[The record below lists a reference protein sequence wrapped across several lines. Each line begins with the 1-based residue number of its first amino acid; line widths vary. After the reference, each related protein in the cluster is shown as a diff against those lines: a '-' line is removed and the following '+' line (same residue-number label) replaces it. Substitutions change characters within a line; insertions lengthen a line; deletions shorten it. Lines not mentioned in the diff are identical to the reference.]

1 MSSLLNSIDF
11 QYVIGALVKIA
22 IFWIFIM
29 LVVAYTV
36 YAERRVLAVIQNRL
50 GPNRVGW
57 QGLLQPFADL
67 LKFIF
72 KEDIIPLAVNKWLY
86 ILAPII
92 VLIPAMMVL
101 IVYPFGPGD
110 VPLPFGAAISQT
122 LNDLGARFGMTWN
135 IDLSTIN
142 LYVTN
147 MNVGLLYVFA
157 MTSLGIYGIVI
168 GGWASNSKYSLLGGL
183 RSSAQMISYELAL
196 SLSVIAVLIQA
207 RHARSGQD
215 SRAAAGLV
223 SGLQW
228 NIFQWPMFLP
238 CIIAFFIYLISAIA
252 ETNRVPFDLPEAETE
267 LVAGFH
273 TEYSSLKFAL
283 FFMAEYVNM
292 MTVSVLAT
300 TLFLGGWN
308 GPGVETYPVA
318 GPCLVSGES
327 ILLPVP
333 LHLVARDAAA
343 FPLRP
348 VDGFRVEGAVAGGA
362 LQHRPGFGHRSLVLV
377 ESVMEFS
384 HILFLGLAALA
395 VVAAFN
401 VILQRNPIYSAIGLI
416 VVLGSLAAL
425 FLTLSAQFIAAMQI
439 IVYAGAIMVLFVFVI
454 MLLNVRAEETRM
466 DKQKYLKWLA
476 APLFLALLAEV
487 MAVVRYV
494 NLTPQPLPSAN
505 SAADPEKVLGHGRK
519 HRLRDVHRLPDP
531 VRGRVDTDPDG
542 DRRLDAACAPRK
554 QGRRRTHREGA
565 GRAARGRTEIRRGGR
580 RLNGS

>member
-22 IFWIFIM
+22 VFWIFIM

-101 IVYPFGPGD
+101 IVYPFGPD
-110 VPLPFGAAISQT
+110 VPLPFGGAISEK
-122 LNDLGARFGMTWN
+122 LNELGIWLGTNWN
-135 IDLSTIN
+135 IELSTVS
-142 LYVTN
+142 LHVTN

-157 MTSLGIYGIVI
+157 MTSLGIYGIVV

-196 SLSVIAVLIQA
+196 SLSVVAVLIQA
-207 RHARSGQD
+207 GTLDLTKIVEQQSGTYFYFIP
-215 SRAAAGLV
+215 R
-223 SGLQW
+223 W
-228 NIFQWPMFLP
+228 NIFSGWMALP
-238 CIIAFFIYLISAIA
+238 CIIAFTIYLVSAIA

-308 GPGVETYPVA
+308 GPWVKEIPWLGPVWFLA
-318 GPCLVSGES
+318 KVFFFLFLYIWLRGTLPRFRYDQLMNFGWKV
-327 ILLPVP
+327 LLP
-333 LHLVARDAAA
+333 
-343 FPLRP
+343 
-348 VDGFRVEGAVAGGA
+348 
-362 LQHRPGFGHRSLVLV
+362 
-377 ESVMEFS
+377 
-384 HILFLGLAALA
+384 
-395 VVAAFN
+395 
-401 VILQRNPIYSAIGLI
+401 
-416 VVLGSLAAL
+416 AAL
-425 FLTLSAQFIAAMQI
+425 FN
-439 IVYAGAIMVLFVFVI
+439 IVLASVIGVFS
-454 MLLNVRAEETRM
+454 L
-466 DKQKYLKWLA
+466 
-476 APLFLALLAEV
+476 
-487 MAVVRYV
+487 
-494 NLTPQPLPSAN
+494 
-505 SAADPEKVLGHGRK
+505 
-519 HRLRDVHRLPDP
+519 
-531 VRGRVDTDPDG
+531 
-542 DRRLDAACAPRK
+542 
-554 QGRRRTHREGA
+554 
-565 GRAARGRTEIRRGGR
+565 
-580 RLNGS
+580 

>member
-1 MSSLLNSIDF
+1 MSSLFNSIDI

-101 IVYPFGPGD
+101 IVYPFGPD
-110 VPLPFGAAISQT
+110 VPLPFGGAISQT
-122 LNDLGARFGMTWN
+122 LNDLGLRFGMNWN
-135 IDLSTIN
+135 IELSTVS
-142 LYVTN
+142 LHVTN

-157 MTSLGIYGIVI
+157 MTSLGIYGIVV

-196 SLSVIAVLIQA
+196 SLSVVAVLIQA
-207 RHARSGQD
+207 GTLDLTKIVERQSG
-215 SRAAAGLV
+215 RFGIFN
-223 SGLQW
+223 W
-228 NIFQWPMFLP
+228 NVFQWPMFLP
-238 CIIAFFIYLISAIA
+238 CIIAFTIYLVSAIA

-308 GPGVETYPVA
+308 GPGVETYPWL
-318 GPCLVSGES
+318 GPVWFLAKVFFFLFLYIWLRGTLPRFRYDQLMNFGWKV
-327 ILLPVP
+327 LLP
-333 LHLVARDAAA
+333 
-343 FPLRP
+343 
-348 VDGFRVEGAVAGGA
+348 
-362 LQHRPGFGHRSLVLV
+362 
-377 ESVMEFS
+377 
-384 HILFLGLAALA
+384 AAL
-395 VVAAFN
+395 FN
-401 VILQRNPIYSAIGLI
+401 IVLASAIG
-416 VVLGSLAAL
+416 VL
-425 FLTLSAQFIAAMQI
+425 FL
-439 IVYAGAIMVLFVFVI
+439 
-454 MLLNVRAEETRM
+454 
-466 DKQKYLKWLA
+466 
-476 APLFLALLAEV
+476 
-487 MAVVRYV
+487 
-494 NLTPQPLPSAN
+494 
-505 SAADPEKVLGHGRK
+505 
-519 HRLRDVHRLPDP
+519 
-531 VRGRVDTDPDG
+531 
-542 DRRLDAACAPRK
+542 
-554 QGRRRTHREGA
+554 
-565 GRAARGRTEIRRGGR
+565 
-580 RLNGS
+580 

>member
-22 IFWIFIM
+22 VFWIFIM

-86 ILAPII
+86 VLAPII

-101 IVYPFGPGD
+101 IVYPFGPE
-110 VPLPFGAAISQT
+110 VPLPFGPAISQT
-122 LNDLGARFGMTWN
+122 LNDLGAWLGMNWN
-135 IDLSTIN
+135 IELSKIN

-157 MTSLGIYGIVI
+157 MTSLGIYGIVV

-207 RHARSGQD
+207 GTLDLTEIVKQQSGTY
-215 SRAAAGLV
+215 LYFIPK
-223 SGLQW
+223 W
-228 NIFQWPMFLP
+228 NIFNGPMFLP
-238 CIIAFFIYLISAIA
+238 CIIAFSIYLISAIA

-308 GPGVETYPVA
+308 GPWVKEIPWLGPVWFLA
-318 GPCLVSGES
+318 KVFFFLFLYIWLRGTLPRFRYDQLMNFGWKV
-327 ILLPVP
+327 LLP
-333 LHLVARDAAA
+333 
-343 FPLRP
+343 
-348 VDGFRVEGAVAGGA
+348 
-362 LQHRPGFGHRSLVLV
+362 
-377 ESVMEFS
+377 
-384 HILFLGLAALA
+384 AAL
-395 VVAAFN
+395 FN
-401 VILQRNPIYSAIGLI
+401 VVLASAIG
-416 VVLGSLAAL
+416 VL
-425 FLTLSAQFIAAMQI
+425 FL
-439 IVYAGAIMVLFVFVI
+439 
-454 MLLNVRAEETRM
+454 
-466 DKQKYLKWLA
+466 
-476 APLFLALLAEV
+476 
-487 MAVVRYV
+487 
-494 NLTPQPLPSAN
+494 
-505 SAADPEKVLGHGRK
+505 
-519 HRLRDVHRLPDP
+519 
-531 VRGRVDTDPDG
+531 
-542 DRRLDAACAPRK
+542 
-554 QGRRRTHREGA
+554 
-565 GRAARGRTEIRRGGR
+565 
-580 RLNGS
+580 

>member
-1 MSSLLNSIDF
+1 MSSLLNSIDL

-101 IVYPFGPGD
+101 IVYPFGPE
-110 VPLPFGAAISQT
+110 VPLPGGEILSQVINEWNAKLG
-122 LNDLGARFGMTWN
+122 LNWNVDLR
-135 IDLSTIN
+135 TIN

-147 MNVGLLYVFA
+147 MNVGLLYIFA
-157 MTSLGIYGIVI
+157 MTGLGIYGIVI

-196 SLSVIAVLIQA
+196 SLSVVAVLIQA
-207 RHARSGQD
+207 GTLDLTKIVEQQSGWF
-215 SRAAAGLV
+215 GLK
-223 SGLQW
+223 W
-228 NIFQWPMFLP
+228 NVFQPPLFLP
-238 CIIAFFIYLISAIA
+238 CIIAFAIYLISAIA

-308 GPGVETYPVA
+308 GPGVAQFPWLGVFWFLAKVFFFLFLYIWLRGTLPRFRYDQLMNFGWKV
-318 GPCLVSGES
+318 
-327 ILLPVP
+327 LLP
-333 LHLVARDAAA
+333 
-343 FPLRP
+343 
-348 VDGFRVEGAVAGGA
+348 
-362 LQHRPGFGHRSLVLV
+362 
-377 ESVMEFS
+377 
-384 HILFLGLAALA
+384 
-395 VVAAFN
+395 
-401 VILQRNPIYSAIGLI
+401 
-416 VVLGSLAAL
+416 AAL
-425 FLTLSAQFIAAMQI
+425 FNI
-439 IVYAGAIMVLFVFVI
+439 ILASVI
-454 MLLNVRAEETRM
+454 GV
-466 DKQKYLKWLA
+466 
-476 APLFLALLAEV
+476 LAL
-487 MAVVRYV
+487 
-494 NLTPQPLPSAN
+494 
-505 SAADPEKVLGHGRK
+505 
-519 HRLRDVHRLPDP
+519 
-531 VRGRVDTDPDG
+531 
-542 DRRLDAACAPRK
+542 
-554 QGRRRTHREGA
+554 
-565 GRAARGRTEIRRGGR
+565 
-580 RLNGS
+580 

>member
-22 IFWIFIM
+22 VFWIFIM

-101 IVYPFGPGD
+101 IVYPFGPD
-110 VPLPFGAAISQT
+110 VPLPFGAAISDA
-122 LNDLGARFGMTWN
+122 LNNLGLKFGMNWN
-135 IDLSTIN
+135 IELSTVS
-142 LYVTN
+142 LHVTN

-157 MTSLGIYGIVI
+157 MTSLGIYGIVV

-207 RHARSGQD
+207 GTLDLTKIVEQQQGRFGIFN
-215 SRAAAGLV
+215 
-223 SGLQW
+223 W
-228 NIFQWPMFLP
+228 NVFQWPMFLP
-238 CIIAFFIYLISAIA
+238 CIIAFSIYLISAIA

-308 GPGVETYPVA
+308 GPGVETYKWLGPVWFLA
-318 GPCLVSGES
+318 KVFFFLFLYIWLRGTLPRFRYDQLMDFGWKV
-327 ILLPVP
+327 LLP
-333 LHLVARDAAA
+333 
-343 FPLRP
+343 
-348 VDGFRVEGAVAGGA
+348 
-362 LQHRPGFGHRSLVLV
+362 
-377 ESVMEFS
+377 
-384 HILFLGLAALA
+384 AAL
-395 VVAAFN
+395 FN
-401 VILQRNPIYSAIGLI
+401 VVLASAIG
-416 VVLGSLAAL
+416 VL
-425 FLTLSAQFIAAMQI
+425 FL
-439 IVYAGAIMVLFVFVI
+439 
-454 MLLNVRAEETRM
+454 
-466 DKQKYLKWLA
+466 
-476 APLFLALLAEV
+476 
-487 MAVVRYV
+487 
-494 NLTPQPLPSAN
+494 
-505 SAADPEKVLGHGRK
+505 
-519 HRLRDVHRLPDP
+519 
-531 VRGRVDTDPDG
+531 
-542 DRRLDAACAPRK
+542 
-554 QGRRRTHREGA
+554 
-565 GRAARGRTEIRRGGR
+565 
-580 RLNGS
+580 

>member
-1 MSSLLNSIDF
+1 MSELLNSIDF

-101 IVYPFGPGD
+101 IVYPFGPE
-110 VPLPFGAAISQT
+110 VPLPFGGAISQT

-135 IDLSTIN
+135 INLSTVS
-142 LYVTN
+142 LHVTS

-157 MTSLGIYGIVI
+157 MTSLSIYGIVV

-207 RHARSGQD
+207 GTLDLAKIVEQQQGTY
-215 SRAAAGLV
+215 LYIIPN
-223 SGLQW
+223 W
-228 NIFQWPMFLP
+228 NIFNGPMFLP
-238 CIIAFFIYLISAIA
+238 CMIAFSIYLISAIA

-308 GPGVETYPVA
+308 GPWVKEIPWLGPVWFLA
-318 GPCLVSGES
+318 KVFFFLFLYIWLRGTLPRFRYDQLMNFGWKV
-327 ILLPVP
+327 LLP
-333 LHLVARDAAA
+333 AAI
-343 FPLRP
+343 FNI
-348 VDGFRVEGAVAGGA
+348 
-362 LQHRPGFGHRSLVLV
+362 VLA
-377 ESVMEFS
+377 SV
-384 HILFLGLAALA
+384 IGVLFL
-395 VVAAFN
+395 
-401 VILQRNPIYSAIGLI
+401 
-416 VVLGSLAAL
+416 
-425 FLTLSAQFIAAMQI
+425 
-439 IVYAGAIMVLFVFVI
+439 
-454 MLLNVRAEETRM
+454 
-466 DKQKYLKWLA
+466 
-476 APLFLALLAEV
+476 
-487 MAVVRYV
+487 
-494 NLTPQPLPSAN
+494 
-505 SAADPEKVLGHGRK
+505 
-519 HRLRDVHRLPDP
+519 
-531 VRGRVDTDPDG
+531 
-542 DRRLDAACAPRK
+542 
-554 QGRRRTHREGA
+554 
-565 GRAARGRTEIRRGGR
+565 
-580 RLNGS
+580 

>member
-101 IVYPFGPGD
+101 IVYPFGPD
-110 VPLPFGAAISQT
+110 VPLPFGGAISQT
-122 LNDLGARFGMTWN
+122 LNNLGHNFGMNWN
-135 IDLSTIN
+135 IDLSAIS
-142 LYVTN
+142 LHVTN

-157 MTSLGIYGIVI
+157 MTSLGIYGIVV

-196 SLSVIAVLIQA
+196 SLSVVAVLIQA
-207 RHARSGQD
+207 GTLDLTKIVERQSG
-215 SRAAAGLV
+215 RFGIFN
-223 SGLQW
+223 W
-228 NIFQWPMFLP
+228 NVFQWPMFLP
-238 CIIAFFIYLISAIA
+238 CIIAFTIYLVSAIA

-308 GPGVETYPVA
+308 GPGVETYPWL
-318 GPCLVSGES
+318 GPVWFLAKVFFFLFLYIWLRGTLPRFRYDQLMNFGWKV
-327 ILLPVP
+327 LLP
-333 LHLVARDAAA
+333 
-343 FPLRP
+343 
-348 VDGFRVEGAVAGGA
+348 
-362 LQHRPGFGHRSLVLV
+362 
-377 ESVMEFS
+377 
-384 HILFLGLAALA
+384 AAL
-395 VVAAFN
+395 FN
-401 VILQRNPIYSAIGLI
+401 IVLASAIG
-416 VVLGSLAAL
+416 VL
-425 FLTLSAQFIAAMQI
+425 FL
-439 IVYAGAIMVLFVFVI
+439 
-454 MLLNVRAEETRM
+454 
-466 DKQKYLKWLA
+466 
-476 APLFLALLAEV
+476 
-487 MAVVRYV
+487 
-494 NLTPQPLPSAN
+494 
-505 SAADPEKVLGHGRK
+505 
-519 HRLRDVHRLPDP
+519 
-531 VRGRVDTDPDG
+531 
-542 DRRLDAACAPRK
+542 
-554 QGRRRTHREGA
+554 
-565 GRAARGRTEIRRGGR
+565 
-580 RLNGS
+580 

>member
-1 MSSLLNSIDF
+1 MSSLLNSIDL

-101 IVYPFGPGD
+101 IVYPFGPGE
-110 VPLPFGAAISQT
+110 VPIPLAGAINWLVNLGFEWVGIEYR
-122 LNDLGARFGMTWN
+122 LN
-135 IDLSTIN
+135 LSTMN

-157 MTSLGIYGIVI
+157 LTGLGIYGIVI

-196 SLSVIAVLIQA
+196 SLSVVAVVIQA
-207 RHARSGQD
+207 GTLDLTKIVEQQQ
-215 SRAAAGLV
+215 GWF
-223 SGLQW
+223 GFKW
-228 NIFQWPMFLP
+228 NIFQWPLFLP
-238 CIIAFFIYLISAIA
+238 CIIAFAIYLISAIA

-308 GPGVETYPVA
+308 GPGVETYPWLGVFWFLA
-318 GPCLVSGES
+318 KVFFFLFLYIWLRGTLPRFRYDQLMSFGWKV
-327 ILLPVP
+327 LLP
-333 LHLVARDAAA
+333 
-343 FPLRP
+343 
-348 VDGFRVEGAVAGGA
+348 
-362 LQHRPGFGHRSLVLV
+362 
-377 ESVMEFS
+377 
-384 HILFLGLAALA
+384 
-395 VVAAFN
+395 
-401 VILQRNPIYSAIGLI
+401 
-416 VVLGSLAAL
+416 AAL
-425 FLTLSAQFIAAMQI
+425 FNI
-439 IVYAGAIMVLFVFVI
+439 ILASVIGVLF
-454 MLLNVRAEETRM
+454 L
-466 DKQKYLKWLA
+466 
-476 APLFLALLAEV
+476 
-487 MAVVRYV
+487 
-494 NLTPQPLPSAN
+494 
-505 SAADPEKVLGHGRK
+505 
-519 HRLRDVHRLPDP
+519 
-531 VRGRVDTDPDG
+531 
-542 DRRLDAACAPRK
+542 
-554 QGRRRTHREGA
+554 
-565 GRAARGRTEIRRGGR
+565 
-580 RLNGS
+580 

>member
-1 MSSLLNSIDF
+1 MQPLLDSIDF
-11 QYVIGALVKIA
+11 QYVIGALVKVA
-22 IFWIFIM
+22 VFWIFIM

-67 LKFIF
+67 IKFIF

-110 VPLPFGAAISQT
+110 VPIPFGAQISSFV
-122 LNDLGARFGMTWN
+122 NWLGSLAGLDFGVNLTTM
-135 IDLSTIN
+135 N

-147 MNVGLLYVFA
+147 FNVGLLYVFA
-157 MTSLGIYGIVI
+157 LTSLGIYGIVI

-207 RHARSGQD
+207 GTLDLTEIVKAQSGWF
-215 SRAAAGLV
+215 GFK
-223 SGLQW
+223 W

-308 GPGVETYPVA
+308 GPLVDQFPWLGVFWFLAKVFFFLFLYIWLRGTLPRLRYDQLMSFGWKV
-318 GPCLVSGES
+318 
-327 ILLPVP
+327 LLP
-333 LHLVARDAAA
+333 
-343 FPLRP
+343 
-348 VDGFRVEGAVAGGA
+348 
-362 LQHRPGFGHRSLVLV
+362 
-377 ESVMEFS
+377 
-384 HILFLGLAALA
+384 
-395 VVAAFN
+395 
-401 VILQRNPIYSAIGLI
+401 
-416 VVLGSLAAL
+416 AAL
-425 FLTLSAQFIAAMQI
+425 FNI
-439 IVYAGAIMVLFVFVI
+439 ILASVIGVL
-454 MLLNVRAEETRM
+454 LL
-466 DKQKYLKWLA
+466 
-476 APLFLALLAEV
+476 
-487 MAVVRYV
+487 
-494 NLTPQPLPSAN
+494 
-505 SAADPEKVLGHGRK
+505 
-519 HRLRDVHRLPDP
+519 
-531 VRGRVDTDPDG
+531 
-542 DRRLDAACAPRK
+542 
-554 QGRRRTHREGA
+554 
-565 GRAARGRTEIRRGGR
+565 
-580 RLNGS
+580 

>member
-11 QYVIGALVKIA
+11 QYVIGALLKIA

-86 ILAPII
+86 VLAPII

-101 IVYPFGPGD
+101 IVYPFGPE
-110 VPLPFGAAISQT
+110 VPLPFAGQISQI
-122 LNDLGARFGMTWN
+122 LNDLGGLLGMNWN
-135 IDLSTIN
+135 IQLTTIN

-157 MTSLGIYGIVI
+157 MTSLGVYGIFI

-207 RHARSGQD
+207 GTLDLAEIVNQQSGTYL
-215 SRAAAGLV
+215 GFIPKWNV
-223 SGLQW
+223 FSGW
-228 NIFQWPMFLP
+228 MAVP
-238 CIIAFFIYLISAIA
+238 CIIAFAIYLISAIA

-308 GPGVETYPVA
+308 GPWVKEIPWLGPVWFLA
-318 GPCLVSGES
+318 KVFFFLFLYIWLRGTLPRFRYDQLMNFGWKV
-327 ILLPVP
+327 LLP
-333 LHLVARDAAA
+333 AAL
-343 FPLRP
+343 FNI
-348 VDGFRVEGAVAGGA
+348 
-362 LQHRPGFGHRSLVLV
+362 VLA
-377 ESVMEFS
+377 SVIG
-384 HILFLGLAALA
+384 ILFL
-395 VVAAFN
+395 
-401 VILQRNPIYSAIGLI
+401 
-416 VVLGSLAAL
+416 
-425 FLTLSAQFIAAMQI
+425 
-439 IVYAGAIMVLFVFVI
+439 
-454 MLLNVRAEETRM
+454 
-466 DKQKYLKWLA
+466 
-476 APLFLALLAEV
+476 
-487 MAVVRYV
+487 
-494 NLTPQPLPSAN
+494 
-505 SAADPEKVLGHGRK
+505 
-519 HRLRDVHRLPDP
+519 
-531 VRGRVDTDPDG
+531 
-542 DRRLDAACAPRK
+542 
-554 QGRRRTHREGA
+554 
-565 GRAARGRTEIRRGGR
+565 
-580 RLNGS
+580 

>member
-11 QYVIGALVKIA
+11 QYIIGALVKIA
-22 IFWIFIM
+22 VFWIFIM

-86 ILAPII
+86 VLAPII

-101 IVYPFGPGD
+101 IVYPFGPAD
-110 VPLPFGAAISQT
+110 VPLPFGGEISQV
-122 LNDLGARFGMTWN
+122 LNDLGGRFGMNWN
-135 IDLSTIN
+135 IDLSKIN

-157 MTSLGIYGIVI
+157 MTGLGVYGIFI

-207 RHARSGQD
+207 GTLDLAKIVEQQSGWYGF
-215 SRAAAGLV
+215 R
-223 SGLQW
+223 W
-228 NIFQWPMFLP
+228 NIFQPPMFLP
-238 CIIAFFIYLISAIA
+238 CIIAFGIYMISAIA

-308 GPGVETYPVA
+308 GPGVEQYPWL
-318 GPCLVSGES
+318 GPVWFLSKVFFFLFLYIWLRGTLPRFRYDQLMNFGWKV
-327 ILLPVP
+327 LLP
-333 LHLVARDAAA
+333 AALFNIILA
-343 FPLRP
+343 
-348 VDGFRVEGAVAGGA
+348 
-362 LQHRPGFGHRSLVLV
+362 
-377 ESVMEFS
+377 SVIG
-384 HILFLGLAALA
+384 ILFL
-395 VVAAFN
+395 
-401 VILQRNPIYSAIGLI
+401 
-416 VVLGSLAAL
+416 
-425 FLTLSAQFIAAMQI
+425 
-439 IVYAGAIMVLFVFVI
+439 
-454 MLLNVRAEETRM
+454 
-466 DKQKYLKWLA
+466 
-476 APLFLALLAEV
+476 
-487 MAVVRYV
+487 
-494 NLTPQPLPSAN
+494 
-505 SAADPEKVLGHGRK
+505 
-519 HRLRDVHRLPDP
+519 
-531 VRGRVDTDPDG
+531 
-542 DRRLDAACAPRK
+542 
-554 QGRRRTHREGA
+554 
-565 GRAARGRTEIRRGGR
+565 
-580 RLNGS
+580 

>member
-22 IFWIFIM
+22 VFWIFIM

-86 ILAPII
+86 VLAPII

-110 VPLPFGAAISQT
+110 VPLPFGADISNT
-122 LNDLGARFGMTWN
+122 LNDLGKRFGMSWN
-135 IDLSTIN
+135 LDLSKIN

-157 MTSLGIYGIVI
+157 MTSLGIYGIVV

-207 RHARSGQD
+207 GTLDLAKIVEQQSG
-215 SRAAAGLV
+215 AYLYFIPK
-223 SGLQW
+223 W
-228 NIFQWPMFLP
+228 NIFNGPMFLP
-238 CIIAFFIYLISAIA
+238 CIIAFTIYLISAIA

-308 GPGVETYPVA
+308 GPWVKEIPWLGPVWFLA
-318 GPCLVSGES
+318 KVFFFLFLYIWLRGTLPRFRYDQLMNFGWKV
-327 ILLPVP
+327 LLP
-333 LHLVARDAAA
+333 
-343 FPLRP
+343 
-348 VDGFRVEGAVAGGA
+348 
-362 LQHRPGFGHRSLVLV
+362 
-377 ESVMEFS
+377 
-384 HILFLGLAALA
+384 AAL
-395 VVAAFN
+395 FN
-401 VILQRNPIYSAIGLI
+401 VVLASAIG
-416 VVLGSLAAL
+416 VL
-425 FLTLSAQFIAAMQI
+425 FL
-439 IVYAGAIMVLFVFVI
+439 
-454 MLLNVRAEETRM
+454 
-466 DKQKYLKWLA
+466 
-476 APLFLALLAEV
+476 
-487 MAVVRYV
+487 
-494 NLTPQPLPSAN
+494 
-505 SAADPEKVLGHGRK
+505 
-519 HRLRDVHRLPDP
+519 
-531 VRGRVDTDPDG
+531 
-542 DRRLDAACAPRK
+542 
-554 QGRRRTHREGA
+554 
-565 GRAARGRTEIRRGGR
+565 
-580 RLNGS
+580 